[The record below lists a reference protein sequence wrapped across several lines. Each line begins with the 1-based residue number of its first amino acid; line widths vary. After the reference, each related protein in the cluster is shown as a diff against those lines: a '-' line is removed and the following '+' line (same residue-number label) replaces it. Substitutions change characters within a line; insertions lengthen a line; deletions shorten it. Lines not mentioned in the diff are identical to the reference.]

1 MIKKKKCLINSKNI
15 NIRFCCFVSLA
26 VVVVV
31 FFFKIYIMWVYV
43 VAELT
48 EVKGHRGVVVCF
60 TVSNEVD
67 LVLPLLLL

>member
-1 MIKKKKCLINSKNI
+1 MVKISTSD
-15 NIRFCCFVSLA
+15 FVVLFLLLLLL
-26 VVVVV
+26 

>member
-1 MIKKKKCLINSKNI
+1 
-15 NIRFCCFVSLA
+15 
-26 VVVVV
+26 
-31 FFFKIYIMWVYV
+31 MWVYV